1 MDDPIKAIPKSI
13 APTCLCSDGARD
25 LPVAPTAG
33 GSPPTVPGLFF
44 RFLRFLGIET
54 QNHRRSA
61 LTQSGAAPHH
71 ANPSGPISREAGNTG
86 PAGLITLNGSP
97 YWVGVDVAS
106 GPNIN
111 SFMCDQW
118 PKCACPECPARL
130 HYLDT

>member
-1 MDDPIKAIPKSI
+1 
-13 APTCLCSDGARD
+13 TCLCSDGARD

-86 PAGLITLNGSP
+86 PAGLIPRNGSP
-97 YWVGVDVAS
+97 DCVGVDVAN
-106 GPNIN
+106 GPDETA
-111 SFMCDQW
+111 FYCTEY
-118 PKCACPECPARL
+118 PHCGCPGGTTHPDCPAIPALLNTAGRV
-130 HYLDT
+130 H